1 VDPAA
6 RTLNAAFDRIVLRS
20 RLLAAA
26 EAAAWAA
33 AVASAS
39 WIAGALGLLAGVA
52 WTSKRAARA
61 AVIRRL
67 DRAASGSNVLVTA
80 DEVLRDALH
89 VSASSRE
96 RVLDD
101 ASRQLGAIA
110 AARAAPIAPVWRA
123 VSVAALCWTVVA
135 VMSTTRERMGH
146 ASAPG
151 STTPVPAAASGSLH
165 VSADIDPPAY
175 TGLPHFSL
183 EDPSELRLVEGS
195 RVRLRAAVP
204 VTITRDG
211 APTSPE
217 FLVQKNGY
225 AAVTSSSVS
234 RRLIPIIV
242 TPDALPTV
250 RVTAPARDLVFADVS
265 ARIAIEVR
273 ASDDFGLR
281 SLALQ
286 YTKVSGSG
294 EEYSFDAGE
303 IPLAIVRRNTREWSG
318 SVTRT
323 VSSLGLKDG
332 DMLVYRA
339 VAADTKPGER
349 QAVSDAFFVEMS
361 THGIAAGDAF
371 TLPEEETRYALSE
384 QMLILK
390 TDRLAR
396 RSASMATSEFT
407 DASLNLAVEQRTIRA
422 EFVFMLG
429 GEISDEEVE
438 AERSIEL
445 QAGRLANRGQRDL
458 RDATQAMSRAERLL
472 TGGDPEAAL
481 AAERAAVDSL
491 QRAFARDRYL
501 LRALA
506 SRSHLDLARRLT
518 GDRAGSRDMRV
529 PLPPTAENRRAA
541 RLRDLLQSVGDL
553 ARDAAVRR
561 PVDRARALVL
571 AEAALRIDPDSAS
584 LRGVAADIQ
593 RGAFDAAVDTL
604 VVESRR
610 ALAEPPLR
618 LPAVAAPLRRALDV
632 ALGEPR

>member
-6 RTLNAAFDRIVLRS
+6 RALKAVFDRVVLRA

-39 WIAGALGLLAGVA
+39 WIAGALAVLGAVA

-61 AVIRRL
+61 AVVRRL
-67 DRAASGSNVLVTA
+67 DRTANGSNVLVTA

-89 VSASSRE
+89 VSASARE

-110 AARAAPIAPVWRA
+110 AGRAAPIAPVWRA
-123 VSVAALCWTVVA
+123 VGVAALCWTVVA
-135 VMSTTRERMGH
+135 VMSTTRERMARAG
-146 ASAPG
+146 APG
-151 STTPVPAAASGSLH
+151 SAMPVPPAASGSLH

-175 TGLPHFSL
+175 TGLPHSSL
-183 EDPSELRLVEGS
+183 DDPSELRLVEGS

-211 APTSPE
+211 AATGPD
-217 FLVQKNGY
+217 FVVQKNGY
-225 AAVTSSSVS
+225 AAVTSSSGS
-234 RRLIPIIV
+234 QRLIPILV
-242 TPDALPTV
+242 VPDALPTV

-265 ARIAIEVR
+265 ARIAIEVH

-303 IPLAIVRRNTREWSG
+303 IPLTIDRKNARDWIG

-323 VSSLGLKDG
+323 LASLGLEDG

-349 QAVSDAFFVEMS
+349 QAVSDAFFVEIS
-361 THGIAAGDAF
+361 KLGVAAGDAF

-396 RSASMATSEFT
+396 QRASMAAPEFT
-407 DASLNLAVEQRTIRA
+407 DASLNLAIEQRTIRA

-458 RDATQAMSRAERLL
+458 RDATQAMSQAERLL
-472 TGGDPEAAL
+472 TGGDPSAAL
-481 AAERAAVDSL
+481 SAERAAVASL

-506 SRSHLDLARRLT
+506 SRSDLDLARRLT
-518 GDRAGSRDMRV
+518 GDRAGARELRV

-553 ARDAAVRR
+553 ARDAAVRQ
-561 PVDRARALVL
+561 PIDRTRVLVL
-571 AEAALRIDPDSAS
+571 AETALRIDPGSAS
-584 LRGVAADIQ
+584 LRGAAADIQ

-604 VVESRR
+604 VTESRR
-610 ALAEPPLR
+610 ALADPPLR
-618 LPAVAAPLRRALDV
+618 LPAAAAPLQRALDD
-632 ALGEPR
+632 ALGGRR